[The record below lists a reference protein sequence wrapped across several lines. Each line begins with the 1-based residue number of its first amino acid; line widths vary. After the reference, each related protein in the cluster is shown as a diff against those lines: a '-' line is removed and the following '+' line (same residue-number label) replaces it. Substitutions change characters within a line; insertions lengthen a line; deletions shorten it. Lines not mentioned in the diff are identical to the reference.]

1 MCLFS
6 SLFPLL
12 PTELLK
18 ALNRKASNNKRK
30 FEDLA
35 PASGSSLDVTIEP
48 LRITLGQLQERHLAA
63 ARQEQEK
70 NQLMNHTLGKAGSS
84 STADGSRPVIF
95 SEVRD
100 RHLSREFAE
109 QFHESVLQS
118 TRQKE
123 QSQKLGMSCTVS
135 VCVCVCM
142 FRPLSFNIT
151 MSSCMSVCVCVCMHE
166 RASTNTGVC

>member
-84 STADGSRPVIF
+84 STGDGSRPVIF

-135 VCVCVCM
+135 VCVCVC
-142 FRPLSFNIT
+142 
-151 MSSCMSVCVCVCMHE
+151 VCLGHYHSILLCLP
-166 RASTNTGVC
+166 A